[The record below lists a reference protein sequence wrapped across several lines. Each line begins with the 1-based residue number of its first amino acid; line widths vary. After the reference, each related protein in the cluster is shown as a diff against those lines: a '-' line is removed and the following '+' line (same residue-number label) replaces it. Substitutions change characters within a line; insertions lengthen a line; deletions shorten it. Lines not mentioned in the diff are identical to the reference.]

1 MSARCGTHIGLTAV
15 GTCARCGDYVCSTC
29 LDTSYPEQCV
39 RCAARLP
46 HGVAWEDARAGS
58 WPRRFTLTVS
68 QMLTRPR
75 VAFPGP
81 VRLGSPLVFAYACGL
96 IVMGLFTLL
105 AFVQQPTLASAFPLG
120 IRVASSLVM
129 VSTLGLLVLV
139 GTLVLA
145 ASFAAGL
152 FVAGRRVGLLRYS
165 LRAMA
170 YAQGVMLGCSL
181 VDLAL
186 GGLLSMAGVGTA
198 AGTVVTLGAE
208 LLWVAGTLRLAH
220 AAARG
225 LGLSSVRAS
234 LAALAP
240 TTWIAYIA
248 VVRFVTGLESFL

>member
-15 GTCARCGDYVCSTC
+15 GTCVRCGDYVCSTC
-29 LDTSYPEQCV
+29 LDTSYPDRCV

-58 WPRRFTLTVS
+58 WLRRFTLTVS
-68 QMLTRPR
+68 QAVTRPGI
-75 VAFPGP
+75 AFPGP
-81 VRLGSPLVFAYACGL
+81 VRAWSPLLFAYGCGVL
-96 IVMGLFTLL
+96 VMGLWTLL
-105 AFVQQPTLASAFPLG
+105 AFVQQPALAGSFPLG
-120 IRVASSLVM
+120 IRVVSALVM

-145 ASFAAGL
+145 GSFAAGL
-152 FVAGRRVGLLRYS
+152 FVAGRRVGLFRYG

-170 YAQGVMLGCSL
+170 YAQGVMLVCSL
-181 VDLAL
+181 LDLAV
-186 GGLLSMAGVGTA
+186 GGLLSMAGVGPA
-198 AGTVVTLGAE
+198 AGTVVTLIAE

-240 TTWIAYIA
+240 ATWIAYIA
-248 VVRFVTGLESFL
+248 VVRFVTGLESFT